1 MWRIT
6 PFNNYNQI
14 IKSRVMKNVLG
25 NPARKEDFF
34 KRNKEIDDILHALEK
49 GENMQ
54 IAAPRRVGKTS
65 ILYHFIDNS
74 EEFKSFKFMTIDVE
88 SCTSV
93 NAYYKKILEELLSL
107 DLFKKEKNFV
117 QNIFQKIKSVN
128 IAGIGGF
135 ELNHS
140 EENDYYNDV
149 KTILENIQLKK
160 QTLVFL
166 IDEFTIALD
175 NIHEMQGIEEAKQFL
190 HTNRELRMN
199 HRINENVKFILTG
212 SIGLNSL
219 VERLGL
225 PTTINDLSVITI
237 NPLSKK
243 KGVEFTKLIL
253 ESEELKCTDQSI
265 DYLLKKIQWLIPY
278 FIKLMIEECRQ
289 IALEEET
296 NEVTNTMI
304 DKAFEQAIDFKHNNF
319 YNHYLVRLKS
329 SFKNNELKF
338 LIEVLK
344 EASKKESIS
353 NSRIQDLAVKYE
365 VEEIRRNL
373 LRTLTFDGYLVHDK
387 SDNNYYF
394 VSPLLRMWWYENV

>member
-1 MWRIT
+1 
-6 PFNNYNQI
+6 
-14 IKSRVMKNVLG
+14 MKNVLG
-25 NPARKEDFF
+25 SPARKNDFF
-34 KRNKEIDDILHALEK
+34 YRENEISNILHALEK

-74 EEFKSFKFMTIDVE
+74 EQFRGFKFINIDVE
-88 SCTSV
+88 SCASV
-93 NAYYKKILEELLSL
+93 DAYYKKILEELLKL
-107 DLFKKEKNFV
+107 DLLQSGKSFLQKV
-117 QNIFQKIKSVN
+117 IDKIKSVS
-128 IAGIGGF
+128 ITGIGSF
-135 ELNHS
+135 EFNHS
-140 EENDYYNDV
+140 EENDYYSDV
-149 KTILENIQLKK
+149 KKLLENIQLEE

-175 NIHEMQGIEEAKQFL
+175 NIHEIQGIEEAKRFL

-225 PTTINDLSVITI
+225 PTTINDLSVVSV

-243 KGVEFTKLIL
+243 KGIEFAKQILNFEKLKYTD
-253 ESEELKCTDQSI
+253 ESI
-265 DYLLKKIQWLIPY
+265 NYLLEKIHWLIPY
-278 FIKLMIEECRQ
+278 FIKLIIEECHQ

-296 NEVTNTMI
+296 NEISTEMI
-304 DKAFEQAIDFKHNNF
+304 DQALQQAIDFKHNNF
-319 YNHYLVRLKS
+319 YNHYLTRLKS

-344 EASKKESIS
+344 EASEKEYIS
-353 NSRIQDLAVKYE
+353 DSRTQDLAAKYE

-373 LRTLTFDGYLVHDK
+373 LRTLTFDGYLAHNK
-387 SDNNYYF
+387 PENTYYF
-394 VSPLLRMWWYENV
+394 VSPLLKMWWYENV

>member
-1 MWRIT
+1 
-6 PFNNYNQI
+6 
-14 IKSRVMKNVLG
+14 MKNVLG
-25 NPARKEDFF
+25 SPARRNDFF
-34 KRNKEIDDILHALEK
+34 YRENEISNILHALEK

-65 ILYHFIDNS
+65 ILYHFIDSPEQFEN
-74 EEFKSFKFMTIDVE
+74 FKFISIDVE

-93 NAYYKKILEELLSL
+93 NAYYKKIFEELLKS
-107 DLFKKEKNFV
+107 DLFKTGSK
-117 QNIFQKIKSVN
+117 IFQGIENILKKVKSVN
-128 IAGIGGF
+128 ILGAGGIEF
-135 ELNHS
+135 NHS

-149 KTILENIQLKK
+149 KTLLENIQLEE

-166 IDEFTIALD
+166 IDEFTISLD
-175 NIHEMQGIEEAKQFL
+175 NIHEMQGIEEAKRFL

-225 PTTINDLSVITI
+225 PTTINDLSVVSV

-243 KGVEFTKLIL
+243 KGVEFAQQVLDS
-253 ESEELKCTDQSI
+253 ESLKYTDETI
-265 DYLLKKIQWLIPY
+265 NYLLEKIHWLIPY
-278 FIKLMIEECRQ
+278 FIKVMINECRQ

-296 NEVTNTMI
+296 NKISTEMI
-304 DKAFEQAIDFKHNNF
+304 DQSFKQAVDFKHNNF
-319 YNHYLVRLKS
+319 YNHYLTRLKS

-344 EASKKESIS
+344 EASEKEALSD
-353 NSRIQDLAVKYE
+353 SRTQDLAAKHE

-373 LRTLTFDGYLVHDK
+373 LRTLTFDGYLAHNK
-387 SDNNYYF
+387 PENTYYF
-394 VSPLLRMWWYENV
+394 VSPLLKMWWYENV